1 MVSESCRAGAYTSS
15 DFQAKV
21 QQALAQRATL
31 TIGRGYRLSS
41 YAPTAPIQVSIQQGR
56 LVFGGTFQGRMIY
69 EFRSQELTTLRQQLA
84 GKTRQQ
90 AVAILSHLNGVEH
103 VTFQLGKNG
112 NFPVDSAHINFLF
125 VVENTS

>member
-1 MVSESCRAGAYTSS
+1 GTGYILHSLHPTITNVHLKAGSLQLRVLCQGDLIYH
-15 DFQAKV
+15 
-21 QQALAQRATL
+21 
-31 TIGRGYRLSS
+31 LS
-41 YAPTAPIQVSIQQGR
+41 
-56 LVFGGTFQGRMIY
+56 
-69 EFRSQELTTLRQQLA
+69 SQELQQLRKALA

-90 AVAILSHLNGVEH
+90 GIAILSHLNGVEH

>member
-1 MVSESCRAGAYTSS
+1 VSESCLAGAYANS

-21 QQALAQRATL
+21 QQALAQRATQ

-41 YAPTAPIQVSIQQGR
+41 YAPTAPIQVGIQRGTLVISAIYQGT
-56 LVFGGTFQGRMIY
+56 LIY
-69 EFRSQELTTLRQQLA
+69 HFSSHELTTLRQQLA

-90 AVAILSHLNGVEH
+90 AGAILSHLNGVEH
-103 VTFQLGKNG
+103 LTVQLGKNDK
-112 NFPVDSAHINFLF
+112 FPVDSAHINFLF